1 MLRMGR
7 RHPAGL
13 PGYGSSSY
21 GNDGGGGLYIVDE
34 PKKLGQ
40 IVPRFILTGGGSV
53 RASLP
58 PQASRLLTLLLSP
71 A

>member
-21 GNDGGGGLYIVDE
+21 GNHGGGGLHIVDK
-34 PKKLGQ
+34 PKKL
-40 IVPRFILTGGGSV
+40 VPRFILTSGGSV

-58 PQASRLLTLLLSP
+58 PQASRLLTL
-71 A
+71 